1 MWPEDIKVDVLGQHL
16 AGTAQKYYRRQVETW
31 WSESETLGHALQRL
45 IQTFTIK
52 ITAAQSMKLFTGAKS
67 SQRNLMEHFLYL
79 TAVIDACEGVDSL
92 MLGNIVHY
100 ADPAMR
106 TTTLSG

>member
-1 MWPEDIKVDVLGQHL
+1 
-16 AGTAQKYYRRQVETW
+16 
-31 WSESETLGHALQRL
+31 
-45 IQTFTIK
+45 
-52 ITAAQSMKLFTGAKS
+52 MKLFTGAKS